1 MDEMALKKVECPKSQ
16 ETYNVEKVK
25 VSEMVVLLNGVEYSR
40 KEDLLYRKNENE
52 GYKVKLHFQENN
64 TDVISCLQKI
74 LKETYMELNY
84 KEM

>member
-1 MDEMALKKVECPKSQ
+1 MDEVALKKVECLKTQ
-16 ETYNVEKVK
+16 ETYNVKKEKA
-25 VSEMVVLLNGVEYSR
+25 SEMVILLNSVEYGR
-40 KEDLLYRKNENE
+40 KEDILYRKKENE

-64 TDVISCLQKI
+64 TDVLSSLQRI